1 MCCLHIPNAVI
12 SILQFCRSNKRTD
25 NFSQRAKNISVAIH
39 LRIFLLSHQII
50 ATLIFSSKKYVRIL
64 SHPSDEFKSTPQK
77 ISLRHSTAGAQR
89 PAPQANQSAVRA
101 VPCVRCQSACAAHR
115 PNGTCARNA
124 PFRIAPAPLRNR
136 EIAFGGGRFPVR
148 RISHRCV
155 PRGPLRS
162 LRFARALDCFAIC
175 AAPLRKLRFLRRIAG
190 EVDRAVGTGALR
202 FSARLHSATAN
213 PPSSAR
219 GNPSAATA
227 RLAWS
232 RCLPA
237 PIASVPAASCPSR
250 RRIRS
255 GPVAGT
261 PRPLRAIGTCPFL
274 RGAFRAP

>member
-1 MCCLHIPNAVI
+1 MVRNGRRLFPWRWNCCL
-12 SILQFCRSNKRTD
+12 
-25 NFSQRAKNISVAIH
+25 SVCARE
-39 LRIFLLSHQII
+39 LC
-50 ATLIFSSKKYVRIL
+50 
-64 SHPSDEFKSTPQK
+64 
-77 ISLRHSTAGAQR
+77 
-89 PAPQANQSAVRA
+89 AVRA
-101 VPCVRCQSACAAHR
+101 VPVIVWRRTRQ
-115 PNGTCARNA
+115 P
-124 PFRIAPAPLRNR
+124 
-136 EIAFGGGRFPVR
+136 RFPPRKGAPRVASRTARQSRDCLRVR
-148 RISHRCV
+148 
-155 PRGPLRS
+155 PLSDPPPLHGAAR
-162 LRFARALDCFAIC
+162 LAGAFFAT
-175 AAPLRKLRFLRRIAG
+175 
-190 EVDRAVGTGALR
+190 VGTGARR
-202 FSARLHSATAN
+202 FSARLHSARMLAHPSGSASPNLPSASLRRISAN

>member
-1 MCCLHIPNAVI
+1 MRRALLRVVPVSVRGPPRGCL
-12 SILQFCRSNKRTD
+12 RTL
-25 NFSQRAKNISVAIH
+25 RVR
-39 LRIFLLSHQII
+39 LRRIFPPKASLS
-50 ATLIFSSKKYVRIL
+50 
-64 SHPSDEFKSTPQK
+64 
-77 ISLRHSTAGAQR
+77 
-89 PAPQANQSAVRA
+89 SA
-101 VPCVRCQSACAAHR
+101 HF
-115 PNGTCARNA
+115 NGTRARNA
-124 PFRIAPAPLRNR
+124 PPRIAPAPLRNR

-148 RISHRCV
+148 CISHRCV
-155 PRGPLRS
+155 PLKG
-162 LRFARALDCFAIC
+162 AV
-175 AAPLRKLRFLRRIAG
+175 G
-190 EVDRAVGTGALR
+190 RAVGTGTRR

-213 PPSSAR
+213 PPSSER

>member
-1 MCCLHIPNAVI
+1 MSCAFLHSYGAV
-12 SILQFCRSNKRTD
+12 CD
-25 NFSQRAKNISVAIH
+25 AC
-39 LRIFLLSHQII
+39 
-50 ATLIFSSKKYVRIL
+50 
-64 SHPSDEFKSTPQK
+64 
-77 ISLRHSTAGAQR
+77 AG
-89 PAPQANQSAVRA
+89 
-101 VPCVRCQSACAAHR
+101 CQSACAVHR
-115 PNGTCARNA
+115 PNGTRARNA

-136 EIAFGGGRFPVR
+136 QIAFGCGRFPVR

-155 PRGPLRS
+155 PLRGRWAARL
-162 LRFARALDCFAIC
+162 ARARGGF
-175 AAPLRKLRFLRRIAG
+175 RRVG
-190 EVDRAVGTGALR
+190 RAVGTGARR

-213 PPSSAR
+213 PPSSAK

>member
-1 MCCLHIPNAVI
+1 MLVRGA
-12 SILQFCRSNKRTD
+12 
-25 NFSQRAKNISVAIH
+25 SQRA
-39 LRIFLLSHQII
+39 R
-50 ATLIFSSKKYVRIL
+50 
-64 SHPSDEFKSTPQK
+64 
-77 ISLRHSTAGAQR
+77 STAPTVLAREMYR
-89 PAPQANQSAVRA
+89 PALRPHRSAIIRLRSGA
-101 VPCVRCQSACAAHR
+101 VASRSGA
-115 PNGTCARNA
+115 
-124 PFRIAPAPLRNR
+124 FRIA
-136 EIAFGGGRFPVR
+136 AF
-148 RISHRCV
+148 
-155 PRGPLRS
+155 
-162 LRFARALDCFAIC
+162 RAGAV
-175 AAPLRKLRFLRRIAG
+175 G
-190 EVDRAVGTGALR
+190 RAVGTGARR

-274 RGAFRAP
+274 RGAFRAPYSEQSERVGSQLRGEFSLHPFPVPMMGGAGRRCGGTRRRR

>member
-1 MCCLHIPNAVI
+1 MRCL
-12 SILQFCRSNKRTD
+12 
-25 NFSQRAKNISVAIH
+25 
-39 LRIFLLSHQII
+39 
-50 ATLIFSSKKYVRIL
+50 
-64 SHPSDEFKSTPQK
+64 
-77 ISLRHSTAGAQR
+77 
-89 PAPQANQSAVRA
+89 
-101 VPCVRCQSACAAHR
+101 SACAVHR
-115 PNGTCARNA
+115 PNGTRARNV
-124 PFRIAPAPLRNR
+124 PFRIASAPLRNR

-155 PRGPLRS
+155 PLKG
-162 LRFARALDCFAIC
+162 AV
-175 AAPLRKLRFLRRIAG
+175 G
-190 EVDRAVGTGALR
+190 RAVGTGARR
-202 FSARLHSATAN
+202 FSARLHSARMLAHPSGSASPNLPSASLRRISAN

-232 RCLPA
+232 RSLPA

-274 RGAFRAP
+274 RCAFRAPYSEQSECVGS

>member
-1 MCCLHIPNAVI
+1 MRTGGMSCAFLHSYGAV
-12 SILQFCRSNKRTD
+12 CD
-25 NFSQRAKNISVAIH
+25 AC
-39 LRIFLLSHQII
+39 
-50 ATLIFSSKKYVRIL
+50 
-64 SHPSDEFKSTPQK
+64 
-77 ISLRHSTAGAQR
+77 AG
-89 PAPQANQSAVRA
+89 
-101 VPCVRCQSACAAHR
+101 CQSACAVHR
-115 PNGTCARNA
+115 PNGTRARNV

-136 EIAFGGGRFPVR
+136 QIAFGCGRFPVR

-155 PRGPLRS
+155 PLKG
-162 LRFARALDCFAIC
+162 AV
-175 AAPLRKLRFLRRIAG
+175 G
-190 EVDRAVGTGALR
+190 RAVGTGARR
-202 FSARLHSATAN
+202 FSARLHSATAD

-261 PRPLRAIGTCPFL
+261 PRPLRAVGTCPFL
-274 RGAFRAP
+274 RCAFRAPHCEQGVCAAP